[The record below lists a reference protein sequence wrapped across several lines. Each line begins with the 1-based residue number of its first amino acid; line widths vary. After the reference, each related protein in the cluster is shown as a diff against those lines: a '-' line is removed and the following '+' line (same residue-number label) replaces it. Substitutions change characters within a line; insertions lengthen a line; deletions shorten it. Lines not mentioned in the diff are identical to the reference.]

1 MNKIVV
7 ILTTTLEE
15 NRLVTILGKA
25 YDILVIRVIRATL
38 DNNYIFNY
46 LVRE

>member
-15 NRLVTILGKA
+15 NRLVTILGNA
-25 YDILVIRVIRATL
+25 YDILVIGVIKATL

-46 LVRE
+46 IVRE